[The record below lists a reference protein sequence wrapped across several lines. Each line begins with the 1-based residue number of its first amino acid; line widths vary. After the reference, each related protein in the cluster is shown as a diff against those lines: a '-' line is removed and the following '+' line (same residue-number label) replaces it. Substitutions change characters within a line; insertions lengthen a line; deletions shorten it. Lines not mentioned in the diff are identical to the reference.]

1 MQPGV
6 RLSAMAQSMFQPI
19 SQEKVSDAVVRQIES
34 LILDGVLR
42 PGDKLPPERELAK
55 TLDVSRPSLRDAL
68 LELETGGLLVARL

>member
-1 MQPGV
+1 
-6 RLSAMAQSMFQPI
+6 MFQPI

-68 LELETGGLLVARL
+68 LELETGGLLVARQDRKRR